1 MALAIYFPVEGFT
14 TEKYDQVLRRL
25 EEEGQGSP
33 DGRTYHCSFKAGE
46 GLHVFD
52 VWDSQE
58 TFDAFGETLVPI
70 LGEAGVE
77 LPKPEI
83 AEAYNIIEG

>member
-14 TEKYDQVLRRL
+14 TEKYDQVLKRL

-33 DGRTYHCSFKAGE
+33 AGRTYHCSFKVGD

-58 TFDAFGETLVPI
+58 TFDAFGQTLVPI
-70 LGEAGVE
+70 MGEAGVA
-77 LPKPEI
+77 LPEAQA
-83 AEAYNIIEG
+83 AEVYNIIKG

>member
-1 MALAIYFPVEGFT
+1 MALAIYFPVQGMSS
-14 TEKYDQVLRRL
+14 EKYDEVQRRL
-25 EEEGQGSP
+25 KEAGQGSP
-33 DGRTYHCSFKAGE
+33 AGRTYHCAFKAGE

-77 LPKPEI
+77 LPTPEI
-83 AEAYNIIEG
+83 AEVYNIIEG